1 MLYKPAIAREP
12 GMLEMVLP
20 EASTKASRF
29 QKYGPST
36 ATTTSS
42 IPKTSRIPFP
52 HLFASFGRRI
62 PEEGIDAQ
70 RQTTSLNNPLVA
82 KSIVASNIYY
92 SNLSRVGKLKID
104 WVPDISQHL
113 ELDERNRSLRLFAS
127 PSFCALICLS
137 DPQSTYP
144 LNRQTTFDEL
154 NQPFDDYCREILL
167 SFGLIF
173 GQDKRSRREALS
185 NKAWRDT
192 FQSDKVLRQ
201 ICSEPWC
208 ENILYDYL
216 RSPPVRANY
225 SLRHDFRFLG
235 RNLAAVQEYMNL
247 QSPNDFMTVLFDVRD
262 PLRFWTFVA
271 AIGFGSAA
279 ILLGIIQTV
288 LAAAQVALSSPLP
301 RGDPT

>member
-1 MLYKPAIAREP
+1 MSPDDHDNQAA
-12 GMLEMVLP
+12 
-20 EASTKASRF
+20 
-29 QKYGPST
+29 
-36 ATTTSS
+36 
-42 IPKTSRIPFP
+42 
-52 HLFASFGRRI
+52 FG
-62 PEEGIDAQ
+62 G
-70 RQTTSLNNPLVA
+70 
-82 KSIVASNIYY
+82 
-92 SNLSRVGKLKID
+92 
-104 WVPDISQHL
+104 
-113 ELDERNRSLRLFAS
+113 
-127 PSFCALICLS
+127 
-137 DPQSTYP
+137 
-144 LNRQTTFDEL
+144 L

-185 NKAWRDT
+185 NANKAWRET
-192 FQSDKVLRQ
+192 FQSDKLLRQ
-201 ICSEPWC
+201 LCSEPWC

-216 RSPPVRANY
+216 HSPPVRANY

-279 ILLGIIQTV
+279 ILLGIIQAV

-301 RGDPT
+301 RCDPT